1 MRKNV
6 IIYSVSF
13 ICSILFWLYI
23 NLNLSYTIVLSVP
36 LEIKLTK
43 SQALGN
49 DLPSFIDVT
58 LKGKGWELLGLM
70 LSRNV
75 AYNIDLSGYKKDS
88 KINISQTLND
98 VLGLPAGVS
107 IVSVNP
113 DELEVNF
120 DNITTKYVKVKNN
133 VQVYT
138 KEGYYIIGNPKI
150 TPDSIKITGAMSVI
164 GKIKSLPTESTII
177 KNVNSDFTKYV
188 RVVDTLTNIIK
199 IEPKSVIVSYKIELT
214 AEKNFEDL
222 DVNIFNVPP
231 DKSVLI
237 IPPKITLYLRGGVDE
252 LAKLNPDDI
261 VIGIEYKQIESDSTG
276 FIIPRISIPEDVMMI
291 KFQPEKFQ
299 YIIKK
304 KNNQN

>member
-1 MRKNV
+1 
-6 IIYSVSF
+6 
-13 ICSILFWLYI
+13 
-23 NLNLSYTIVLSVP
+23 
-36 LEIKLTK
+36 
-43 SQALGN
+43 
-49 DLPSFIDVT
+49 
-58 LKGKGWELLGLM
+58 M